1 MTTIDTEVV
10 PTDTRAAVAV
20 GARSG
25 GRRQAP
31 QKRSAA
37 GKIGRSGVWLLL
49 FVYALVS
56 IIPMGWLLIAPSKT
70 ATQLND
76 DAPFSFGSFANYG
89 LAWQHL
95 LTFQSGVIVQWL
107 VNSLVYTLLIVAIS
121 CISAV
126 LAGYALAAT
135 AIPLKRTLLIT
146 TLIAMIVPP
155 VALVLPLFIEIS
167 SLQLFDTP
175 AAVILTSSFYPF
187 GVFLAYIYFTT
198 SIPNDIYEAA
208 RMDGAGEFTT
218 FFRIALPLSKG
229 LLGMLA
235 FFSFSAQWVN
245 YFLPYVLL
253 GSATNFTLPVG
264 LGVLFSST
272 PALNP
277 GNGAEQSVIGR
288 PEIALAGLIVSVP
301 ILIVFLASSR
311 LLVRGVLAGSV
322 KS

>member
-1 MTTIDTEVV
+1 MTTIDLE
-10 PTDTRAAVAV
+10 
-20 GARSG
+20 
-25 GRRQAP
+25 QAP
-31 QKRSAA
+31 EAARTPEPGAGRSPARGHAPKKRSAA
-37 GKIGRSGVWLLL
+37 GNAGRTGVWVVLV
-49 FVYALVS
+49 VYALVS
-56 IIPMGWLLIAPSKT
+56 VIPMIWLLIAPSKT

-89 LAWQHL
+89 SAWEHL
-95 LTFQSGVIVQWL
+95 LTFQNGVIVQWL
-107 VNSLVYTLLIVAIS
+107 VNSVVYTILIVAIS
-121 CISAV
+121 CVSAI

-135 AIPLKRTLLIT
+135 AIPFKRTLLIT
-146 TLIAMIVPP
+146 TLVAMIIPP

-167 SLQLFDTP
+167 NLQLFDTP

-198 SIPNDIYEAA
+198 SIPKDLYEAA
-208 RMDGAGEFTT
+208 RVDGAGEFAT

-229 LLGMLA
+229 LFGMLA
-235 FFSFSAQWVN
+235 FFSFSAAWVN

-253 GSATNFTLPVG
+253 GSASNFTLPVG

-288 PEIALAGLIVSVP
+288 PEIALAGLLVAVP

>member
-1 MTTIDTEVV
+1 MTTTALDA
-10 PTDTRAAVAV
+10 PTGARSRHDAHGPQKHGPSGAIGRAAVWIVLIAFALFSV
-20 GARSG
+20 I
-25 GRRQAP
+25 P
-31 QKRSAA
+31 M
-37 GKIGRSGVWLLL
+37 IWLLL
-49 FVYALVS
+49 
-56 IIPMGWLLIAPSKT
+56 APSKT

-76 DAPFSFGSFANYG
+76 DQPFSFGSFANYAA
-89 LAWQHL
+89 AWEHL
-95 LTFQSGVIVQWL
+95 LTFQDGVLLHWI
-107 VNSLVYTLLIVAIS
+107 VNSVLYTSAIVLIS
-121 CISAV
+121 CVSAI

-135 AIPLKRTLLIT
+135 ALPFKRTLLLT
-146 TLIAMIVPP
+146 TLVAMIIPP

-167 SLQLFDTP
+167 KVNLFDTP

-198 SIPNDIYEAA
+198 SIPKDIYEAA
-208 RMDGAGEFTT
+208 RMDGAGEFAT

-235 FFSFSAQWVN
+235 FFSFSASWVN

-253 GSATNFTLPVG
+253 GSASNFTLPVG

-277 GNGAEQSVIGR
+277 GNGAQQSVIGR
-288 PEIALAGLIVSVP
+288 PEIALAGLLLAVP

-311 LLVRGVLAGSV
+311 FLVRGVLAGSV

>member
-1 MTTIDTEVV
+1 MTTNAVRTPSVG
-10 PTDTRAAVAV
+10 TRIHAS
-20 GARSG
+20 RH
-25 GRRQAP
+25 AP
-31 QKRSAA
+31 QKRSLA
-37 GKIGRSGVWLLL
+37 GTAGRTVVWVTLVVYGLL
-49 FVYALVS
+49 S
-56 IIPMGWLLIAPSKT
+56 IIPMIWLLIAPSKT

-76 DAPFSFGSFANYG
+76 DNPFSFGSFANYG
-89 LAWQHL
+89 AAWGNL
-95 LTFQSGVIVQWL
+95 LTFQDGVIVQW
-107 VNSLVYTLLIVAIS
+107 VINSVLYTTAIVVIS
-121 CISAV
+121 SLSAL
-126 LAGYALAAT
+126 LAGYALAVT
-135 AIPLKRTLLIT
+135 AIPLKRTLLIV
-146 TLIAMIVPP
+146 TLVAMIIPP

-167 SLQLFDTP
+167 NLGLYDTP
-175 AAVILTSSFYPF
+175 WAVILTSSFYPF

-198 SIPNDIYEAA
+198 SIPKDVYEAA

-218 FFRIALPLSKG
+218 FFSIALPLSKG

-235 FFSFSAQWVN
+235 FFSFGAAWAN

-253 GSATNFTLPVG
+253 GSAANYTLPVG

-277 GNGAEQSVIGR
+277 LNGAQQSVIAR
-288 PEIALAGLIVSVP
+288 PEIALAGLIVAIP